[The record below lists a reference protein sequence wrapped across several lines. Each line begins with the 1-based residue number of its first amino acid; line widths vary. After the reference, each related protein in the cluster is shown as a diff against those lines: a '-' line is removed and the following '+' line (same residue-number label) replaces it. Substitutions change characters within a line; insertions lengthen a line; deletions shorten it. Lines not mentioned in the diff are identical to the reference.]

1 MAVLYLNF
9 LLKNTLKFVFL
20 FSGTFQGQWMRGM
33 RHGYGVRTSATFG
46 LASHYR
52 PSARG
57 SLSSIPASEQADPA
71 GDRDRK
77 IDDFRGGFV
86 LKSRSD
92 EPPTR
97 RRSLVEKST
106 NLKKSI
112 LQVCAY
118 LYNYFIFSM
127 AITFNCLFSHI
138 PLKSLTC
145 YFFINLCVFSHH
157 NIRVSK
163 SKNNVVRVTST
174 AAV

>member
-1 MAVLYLNF
+1 
-9 LLKNTLKFVFL
+9 
-20 FSGTFQGQWMRGM
+20 MRGM
-33 RHGYGVRTSATFG
+33 RHGYGARTSATFG

-112 LQVCAY
+112 LQV
-118 LYNYFIFSM
+118 FP
-127 AITFNCLFSHI
+127 I
-138 PLKSLTC
+138 PHK
-145 YFFINLCVFSHH
+145 
-157 NIRVSK
+157 
-163 SKNNVVRVTST
+163 VTKKKYK
-174 AAV
+174 

>member
-1 MAVLYLNF
+1 
-9 LLKNTLKFVFL
+9 
-20 FSGTFQGQWMRGM
+20 M

-52 PSARG
+52 PKSVRG

-71 GDRDRK
+71 SDRDRK

-92 EPPTR
+92 EPPAR

-112 LQVCAY
+112 LQVRSSSFLPRQLFVTTSLVKQQAV
-118 LYNYFIFSM
+118 YFSISNGRNTM
-127 AITFNCLFSHI
+127 IS
-138 PLKSLTC
+138 S
-145 YFFINLCVFSHH
+145 
-157 NIRVSK
+157 
-163 SKNNVVRVTST
+163 
-174 AAV
+174 

>member
-1 MAVLYLNF
+1 MKGTFA
-9 LLKNTLKFVFL
+9 
-20 FSGTFQGQWMRGM
+20 GTFQGQWMRGM

-52 PSARG
+52 PKSVRG

-71 GDRDRK
+71 SDRDRK

-92 EPPTR
+92 EPPAR

-112 LQVCAY
+112 LQVTLILIPQLGKFHESGDTTA
-118 LYNYFIFSM
+118 LYQCFSN
-127 AITFNCLFSHI
+127 IQHLR
-138 PLKSLTC
+138 P
-145 YFFINLCVFSHH
+145 NLQL
-157 NIRVSK
+157 
-163 SKNNVVRVTST
+163 
-174 AAV
+174 